1 MKTVVYCVCAALVL
15 SACATGPTAYGPA
28 QGRGLGFGTQQI
40 EQDRFQVSFT
50 GRSADEARNLSLLRA
65 AEVTLEQ
72 GYDYFRVIGSDV
84 YRDEPRRSPVSTTVG
99 LGFGSNG
106 YRHGYHGRHR
116 NGSYSNVGLAI
127 NINDVARAL
136 EGPKVTSGMEIVLG
150 KGEVQPAYDIYDAR
164 EIMDNLGPQVFTY

>member
-1 MKTVVYCVCAALVL
+1 MKTVVYSVFAALVL

-28 QGRGLGFGTQQI
+28 QGRGLGFGTRQI

-84 YRDEPRRSPVSTTVG
+84 YHDEPRRSPVSTTVG
-99 LGFGSNG
+99 LGFGSHSG
-106 YRHGYHGRHR
+106 YRRHHR
-116 NGSYSNVGLAI
+116 GGSYSNVGLAI

-136 EGPKVTSGMEIVLG
+136 EGSKVTSGMEILLG
-150 KGEVQPAYDIYDAR
+150 KGEVQPAYDVYDAR